1 MVHVWRRHDGGL
13 LLFLTDY
20 VIGWEA
26 FVVVRIK
33 KISFPFVV
41 ATCTT
46 VTRFAV
52 VRPNLGAGKVGLLLP
67 GLFVGVRLEFVW
79 IGAFEVGFHAMKLVG
94 LVGVDRRAS
103 LVSLIPL
110 SSFSIVAL
118 SVADLHVV
126 APFV

>member
-1 MVHVWRRHDGGL
+1 LVHVWRRHDGGL

-79 IGAFEVGFHAMKLVG
+79 IGAFEVGVLPRMLVG
-94 LVGVDRRAS
+94 YVGLDRRAN
-103 LVSLIPL
+103 LVSFIPL
-110 SSFSIVAL
+110 SSL
-118 SVADLHVV
+118 SVVAVSAAALRVV